1 MSRSQ
6 NDLVLQYLRR
16 VGHLT
21 TLLAFRRWNCL
32 RLSARIWDLR
42 RNGHKIIAER
52 QQRGLRHWARYRLA
66 K

>member
-1 MSRSQ
+1 MFCR
-6 NDLVLQYLRR
+6 Y
-16 VGHLT
+16 GIT
-21 TLLAFRRWNCL
+21 

-52 QQRGLRHWARYRLA
+52 QQRGIRHWARYRLA